1 MPKVMV
7 CHICGMQFGVSS
19 VLIHQ
24 KACKLKFI
32 NNEKLKPIGERRS
45 LP

>member
-1 MPKVMV
+1 MPKVLV

-19 VLIHQ
+19 LLIHQ

-32 NNEKLKPIGERRS
+32 NNEKLKPVGERRA